1 VDKYICLH
9 GHFYQPPRENPWLE
23 VIELPDS
30 AYPFHDWHERITRE
44 CYAPNAAARLIDG
57 QGLIGRMVNN
67 YAKISF
73 TFGPILMAWLAQNSP
88 QVYQAILDADK
99 ESPKTLLDKDLS

>member
-57 QGLIGRMVNN
+57 QGRLGRMVNN